1 MTYSL
6 QIEKTTSLVVS
17 LAMMKQKEISL
28 YKEKMEKLKDV
39 FMQNQNDSVNA
50 FRYNLAKTRYE
61 QLVRTTKGLRRLEH
75 KIETFK
81 Y

>member
-6 QIEKTTSLVVS
+6 QIEKTTSLIVS

>member
-1 MTYSL
+1 MTYNL
-6 QIEKTTSLVVS
+6 QIEKTTSLIVS